1 MSYLKNN
8 FNGGEV
14 GASLRYRAD
23 LAKYANAEEL
33 LENFFVLPQGGVENR
48 PGMQFLT
55 DSGREAGQNTRAVRL
70 IPFQF
75 SNTEKFC
82 LELGREYVKIIA
94 ADGNCV
100 VLWHNRDGN
109 WFPVVSENKLWDIR
123 YAQKNDIVFLVHPEI
138 HPMTLKRT
146 GSSWKITKL
155 DLVGGPWNDT
165 GEDEVEGVT
174 MTPSAKSGDDV
185 TITASADY
193 FTEDMV
199 YSKIRLRYFRKKNGF
214 IHTFTGNANISST
227 KSSGVFGRWTF
238 RSSGSWVGTLTL
250 LRSTD
255 GGTTWSEY
263 RSWESNADNN
273 ADESDYESERGVL
286 YSCKFTGW
294 QNPPAGTLYECRVVL
309 SHDDYM
315 HEGWGKIFNVQDARR
330 AQVEVLYPF
339 YSTAATEE
347 WSLEAWNDIDGYPS
361 IIGFH
366 SGDRLVFGATKKS
379 PQTLWFSAVGDYNN
393 FTEGTRAEDAI
404 TVTLNTGRFNDIR
417 WMCEFGGKL
426 YLGCANGISRLESTD
441 DAPIAPGKVKVTPSG
456 VTGTAPLA
464 AVPVGEAILFVRRGA
479 RSLLEFSYQYSD
491 DVYRTPEMSILN
503 PDILD
508 SGVKELHLRQ
518 SPYPMLLCLR
528 NDGVLCC
535 FTYNRPE
542 EVMAWCRIT
551 AAADG
556 KIESVCVL
564 DTDDKEDEIYLAVNR
579 GGNRT
584 IEKLSVRSDDPA
596 AACYLDCA
604 VERSS
609 QNPTTTFT
617 VAPLA
622 GKTVTVCAN
631 GVACADITVDVDGA
645 LTLPVAATHIWAGF
659 PYVSTMRTLPLE
671 VAQGVQG
678 SFGSVKRV
686 PELILK
692 TLNTYGGEVSTLDG
706 RRQLLARRE
715 LPCQLGGPIDAQP
728 RDEAITMFNTPG
740 REQQI
745 EIRQTLPLPM
755 TLLALMAETE

>member
-14 GASLRYRAD
+14 GAGLRYRAD
-23 LAKYANAEEL
+23 LAKYANAEEV

-48 PGMQFLT
+48 PGMQFVT
-55 DSGREAGQNTRAVRL
+55 DAGRMAGQNTHAVRL

-82 LELGREYVKIIA
+82 LELGEHYVKVIA
-94 ADGNCV
+94 ADGTSV
-100 VLWHNRDGN
+100 VLRHDHGGN
-109 WFPVVSENKLWDIR
+109 VFPLWETDLWKVR
-123 YAQKNDIVFLVHPEI
+123 YTQKNDIVFLVHPEYF
-138 HPMTLKRT
+138 PMTLKRT

-155 DLVGGPWNDT
+155 DLVGGPWRDT
-165 GEDEVEGVT
+165 GEVEGVT
-174 MTPSAKSGDDV
+174 MTPSAKSGSNV

-193 FTEDMV
+193 FTDGMMETN
-199 YSKIRLRYFRKKNGF
+199 IRLLYVRTKNGF
-214 IHTFTGNANISST
+214 IHTFTGDADVSSSKSST
-227 KSSGVFGRWTF
+227 IFGRWTF

-255 GGTTWSEY
+255 NGVTWKEY
-263 RSWESNADNN
+263 HTWESNADNN
-273 ADESDYESERGVL
+273 AEESDYESEKGVL
-286 YSCKFTGW
+286 YSCKFTEW

-315 HEGWGKIFNVQDARR
+315 HEGWGKIFNVQDARH
-330 AQVEVLYPF
+330 AQVEVKRRF

-347 WSLEAWNDIDGYPS
+347 WSLEAWNDVDGYPS
-361 IIGFH
+361 LIGFH
-366 SGDRLVFGATKKS
+366 SGDRLVFGATKRD

-464 AVPVGEAILFVRRGA
+464 AVPAGEAILFARRGG
-479 RSLLEFSYQYSD
+479 RSLMEFSYQYSD

-503 PDILD
+503 PDVLD

-518 SPYPMLLCLR
+518 SPYPMILCLR

-535 FTYNRPE
+535 FTYNRTE
-542 EVMAWCRIT
+542 EVMAWSRIT

-584 IEKLSVRSDDPA
+584 VEKLAVRSGDPA

-631 GVACADITVDVDGA
+631 GVVCADITVDVDGA

-671 VAQGVQG
+671 LAQGTQG
-678 SFGSVKRV
+678 SFGSTKRV
-686 PELILK
+686 PELLLK
-692 TLNTYGGEVSTLDG
+692 LYRTWGGEVKVLSGGGKVRQLALRSFDVTLDTH
-706 RRQLLARRE
+706 
-715 LPCQLGGPIDAQP
+715 IDQQIVDTP
-728 RDEAITMFNTPG
+728 LVMFNTPM

-745 EIRQTLPLPM
+745 EVRQTLPLPM
-755 TLLALMAETE
+755 TLLALLAETD